1 MADELAEAV
10 QIIRV
15 AYDGIEI
22 AMKVGSD
29 GIEAMKKV
37 LAVLKGMLDYEK
49 NLGRTSMRKLLMRGG
64 DLQVLEFSNSEMRK
78 VKRLAKKYGILY
90 SMMPNINKG
99 QTEIIFHSEA
109 TPRINVM
116 LQKLKSGQISTF
128 DDYVK
133 KSDNDGKNKLIDYFQ
148 KQKDGNE
155 RFHSQEAEKAG
166 EIMQGLIEKVG
177 LYAVDN
183 KSISADFI
191 EKKFHIE
198 KNTAEEIIGKLVT
211 MGALEKSEIENKY
224 DVIMNKEALKKRINS
239 YRNIVE
245 RIRAVSMSKNRNL
258 EDITVS
264 KILIKEE
271 NPRAV
276 KTRVPGTWGEKAR
289 YVWIKKENIME
300 IHNGKTMLTFLDM
313 EKEYKLYD
321 KNNKVVQMIKG
332 SELYEGHYDS
342 VGVAVRKR
350 YEKMSPKQKIT
361 NKTEEIGKEKR

>member
-1 MADELAEAV
+1 M
-10 QIIRV
+10 
-15 AYDGIEI
+15 
-22 AMKVGSD
+22 
-29 GIEAMKKV
+29 
-37 LAVLKGMLDYEK
+37 
-49 NLGRTSMRKLLMRGG
+49 
-64 DLQVLEFSNSEMRK
+64 
-78 VKRLAKKYGILY
+78 
-90 SMMPNINKG
+90 
-99 QTEIIFHSEA
+99 
-109 TPRINVM
+109 
-116 LQKLKSGQISTF
+116 
-128 DDYVK
+128 
-133 KSDNDGKNKLIDYFQ
+133 
-148 KQKDGNE
+148 
-155 RFHSQEAEKAG
+155 QE
-166 EIMQGLIEKVG
+166 LIEKVG

-183 KSISADFI
+183 KSISADSI

-224 DVIMNKEALKKRINS
+224 DVIMNKEALTKRINS

-361 NKTEEIGKEKR
+361 NKTEEIGKGKR